1 MGCRTLVYVGTML
14 GVVAT
19 ARGQGVPLPDL
30 NKTSTEHAVFF
41 SGKVMLDDG
50 TSPSDP
56 VRIERV
62 CDGRAIFAA
71 WTDEK
76 GEFNFKV
83 SAGGSDASTDDAS
96 RSTNQAEDMNKPMN
110 ATASQYATP
119 ITSGLKGCEIA
130 AVLSGYQSARV
141 SLDLK
146 SMMDSTRLGTIIL
159 HPLSR
164 ATTLTVS
171 ATSLAAPSNAKKA
184 YLKGLE
190 AMRLQKWD
198 AAASE
203 FTKAVTNYPKYATA
217 WYQLGMARQ
226 SKNDA
231 AGAMEAW
238 KQAQSSDPKYVKP
251 YENLTALADRQGNWA
266 AAEEYSRLWIQ
277 LDPEDFPGAYLFNA
291 VANSRLN
298 KPDAAEKAAREGLR
312 VDKDQHIPRM
322 NYVLGLILMDKKEYG
337 ESAKCFRKYLELA
350 PNANDAAMVRQQLP
364 KIEEMAATPPKP

>member
-1 MGCRTLVYVGTML
+1 MGCRTLVYAGMML

-19 ARGQGVPLPDL
+19 ARGQGIPLPDL

-41 SGKVMLDDG
+41 SGRVMLDDG

-71 WTDEK
+71 WTDER

-83 SAGGSDASTDDAS
+83 SFGGSDASTDDAS
-96 RSTNQAEDMNKPMN
+96 RTTSQAEDMNKPIN
-110 ATASQYATP
+110 GTASQYSTP

-130 AVLSGYQSARV
+130 AALSGYQSARI
-141 SLDLK
+141 SLSLK

-164 ATTLTVS
+164 ATALTVS

-184 YLKGLE
+184 YVKGLE
-190 AMRLQKWD
+190 AMRVQKWD
-198 AAASE
+198 AAAAE
-203 FTKAVTNYPKYATA
+203 FTKAVTTYPKYATA
-217 WYQLGMARQ
+217 WYQLGLARQ
-226 SKNDA
+226 SRNDA

-238 KQAQSSDPKYVKP
+238 KLAQSSDPKYVKP
-251 YENLTALADRQGNWA
+251 YENLTAMADHQGNWA

-298 KPDAAEKAAREGLR
+298 KPDAAEHSAREGLR

-322 NYVLGLILMDKKEYG
+322 NFVLGLILMDKKEYS

-350 PNANDAAMVRQQLP
+350 PNANDAAVVRQQLP
-364 KIEEMAATPPKP
+364 KIDELAATAKP

>member
-1 MGCRTLVYVGTML
+1 ML
-14 GVVAT
+14 GVVMA
-19 ARGQGVPLPDL
+19 ARGQLPDL
-30 NKTSTEHAVFF
+30 SKTSTEHAVFF

-62 CDGRAIFAA
+62 CDGRGIFAA

-83 SAGGSDASTDDAS
+83 SFGGSDASTDDAS
-96 RSTNQAEDMNKPMN
+96 RTTDQAADMNKPMN
-110 ATASQYATP
+110 ATASQYSTP

-130 AVLSGYQSARV
+130 AVLSGYQAPRV
-141 SLDLK
+141 SLNLK

-164 ATTLTVS
+164 ATALTVS
-171 ATSLAAPSNAKKA
+171 ATSLAAPSNARKA

-198 AAASE
+198 AAAAE
-203 FTKAVTNYPKYATA
+203 FTKAVTTYPKYATA
-217 WYQLGMARQ
+217 WYQLGVARQ
-226 SKNDA
+226 AKNDA

-238 KQAQSSDPKYVKP
+238 KRAQSSDPKYVKP
-251 YENLTALADRQGNWA
+251 YENLTAMSDRQGNFA

-322 NYVLGLILMDKKEYG
+322 NFVLGLILMDKKEYG

-350 PNANDAAMVRQQLP
+350 PNANDAAVVRQQLP
-364 KIEEMAATPPKP
+364 KIDEMAAAAPKQ